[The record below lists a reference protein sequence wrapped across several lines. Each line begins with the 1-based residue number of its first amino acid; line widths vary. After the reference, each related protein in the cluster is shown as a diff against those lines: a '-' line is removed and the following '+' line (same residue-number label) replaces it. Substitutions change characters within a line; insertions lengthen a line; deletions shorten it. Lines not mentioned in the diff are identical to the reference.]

1 MLYICIFPGL
11 KGNHIHPKQSWVAY
25 FGALQSAGIGTK
37 HGLLSVRTP
46 LMNTRVSSALPDTFY
61 SALGVALESK
71 GTQSKQQPNLSAPHR
86 LSSALLCA
94 SVSLQKHP
102 TLPAAQMLE
111 PTSKLKLP
119 SHPCSKEQPNLLPLR
134 YPVLF
139 PLHSRGLTFPHRNAE
154 CT

>member
-94 SVSLQKHP
+94 SGFSPETSNTSSWAKAGAHFQVQAALPPLQQR
-102 TLPAAQMLE
+102 AAKPLA
-111 PTSKLKLP
+111 LKV
-119 SHPCSKEQPNLLPLR
+119 PCPLSIAQQG
-134 YPVLF
+134 PDI
-139 PLHSRGLTFPHRNAE
+139 ST
-154 CT
+154 